1 MRPIDLQLIGKELAI
16 KWNDGTESFIPLDRL
31 RRGCPCAGCQG
42 ERDILGRLH
51 KGPDHPLTPAGFQIR
66 SLNPVGS
73 YAIQPTWADGHN
85 TGLYTFDYLRQLAE
99 APEET

>member
-42 ERDILGRLH
+42 ERDILDRLH